1 VLFDYPADVSFV
13 CSKCGLCCGDTSEK
27 VRHVLLLKADA
38 EKISTLTNLPIGEL
52 AHEIEGK
59 EPYVYEMNKKI
70 ENGKCIFLESN
81 QCKLYAYRP
90 LICRFYPFELS
101 TGEDGKFV
109 FRVTSECP
117 SVRYMG
123 KFGVDKKLDVNFF
136 RVLLDLARKELDPA
150 LM

>member
-38 EKISTLTNLPIGEL
+38 EKISTLTNLPIGEF

-101 TGEDGKFV
+101 TAEDGKFV
-109 FRVTSECP
+109 FKVTSECP